1 MHYLFREHWGILG
14 VSPFCCSCCVSF
26 CLSQITEL
34 QTAAFLRENGEL
46 GNGSVFITAL
56 WESFVKACMPLS
68 PFASC
73 SQRIDMIILWYF
85 EITKVFFSLWQET
98 LAPSWHQKDKL
109 ILQFLFFFFLIDSDQ
124 RLMKGDDIRGV
135 SVEPQLK
142 PQRFS
147 FSSFKF
153 QTNVGID
160 STKLIQ
166 LIIIERFF
174 APNVRQGTVC
184 VAILKLRSQQNMLA
198 YSSFGISSFQC
209 HCQTTEPN
217 HEDSLYFDVK
227 YLRSSRS

>member
-109 ILQFLFFFFLIDSDQ
+109 ILQFLFFFFWSTVTKDWWRVMTLE
-124 RLMKGDDIRGV
+124 V
-135 SVEPQLK
+135 SVWSRNWNLK
-142 PQRFS
+142 DFLFLLS
-147 FSSFKF
+147 NFK
-153 QTNVGID
+153 
-160 STKLIQ
+160 
-166 LIIIERFF
+166 R
-174 APNVRQGTVC
+174 
-184 VAILKLRSQQNMLA
+184 M
-198 YSSFGISSFQC
+198 
-209 HCQTTEPN
+209 
-217 HEDSLYFDVK
+217 
-227 YLRSSRS
+227 